1 MEKRGKNAAKGWN
14 GNGPTT
20 VRGVIETGWSETGEE
35 EVWRNFA
42 VEWKILIGR
51 KGALSGLLLRLCR
64 KIERNIPFPSFEES

>member
-1 MEKRGKNAAKGWN
+1 MEKKGEKRCEGVEW
-14 GNGPTT
+14 NGPTT